1 MTNDNNNNINKRKI
15 VYYKRIGED
24 KMKEYDVLF
33 FKEFLEN
40 NGIEVKFQLPPKMM
54 VFDILL
60 RRCFLLK
67 NNNNNNNYYFY
78 SSKINNY
85 YYFPM
90 ILFDNIDSIKNNL
103 NDNYNLSDLITN
115 IINEFDKIKKSYEI
129 NYEESLDDSLNKE
142 TKLSTTK
149 FNNAIFSI
157 ESRKPKKIINF
168 LKLIKISFFDILN
181 LILKNI
187 EKNEYKEESFI
198 DFSTDS
204 LFINDTFIK
213 EQSLCLEKFELPN
226 DKYIKVTINQSKE
239 VSAISSRP
247 GSNANLIINNFNEKF
262 EDILD
267 NESEGVF
274 VKKIYNNNNDEF
286 EKTNIYNNE
295 NNNNEI
301 LKKKLEKNQIKK
313 KKLSMLNEISWS
325 NDVNNNNIKN
335 NYYYYQYS
343 YNNNNVIT
351 KRNLEE
357 NKNKNNTNN
366 NNDKERFEIFKRNL
380 INSYKN
386 TLKNNT

>member
-1 MTNDNNNNINKRKI
+1 
-15 VYYKRIGED
+15 
-24 KMKEYDVLF
+24 
-33 FKEFLEN
+33 
-40 NGIEVKFQLPPKMM
+40 
-54 VFDILL
+54 
-60 RRCFLLK
+60 
-67 NNNNNNNYYFY
+67 
-78 SSKINNY
+78 
-85 YYFPM
+85 M

-274 VKKIYNNNNDEF
+274 VKKKIYINNNDEF

-351 KRNLEE
+351 KRNLAE
-357 NKNKNNTNN
+357 NKQKNNTNN
-366 NNDKERFEIFKRNL
+366 NNNDNGRYEIFKRSL